1 MKLGQDLENRAAHPY
16 HEFPGIPPTPTPPPP
31 NLGCDIK
38 LALLSPGLVHRRKGF
53 QEWVRW
59 GGGGGGAKKS
69 TVEFS
74 VGVLF
79 IG

>member
-16 HEFPGIPPTPTPPPP
+16 HEFPGIPPPPP

-59 GGGGGGAKKS
+59 GAKKS
-69 TVEFS
+69 TEEFS